1 MGVTGSISMRG
12 WCGDQ
17 PVVLTALVATHA
29 TRSLC
34 SAPKLLCARY
44 GFELKPTRSTLYRER
59 GKRVLLQRSGKRYFL
74 VIRVA
79 ETSETNSVDVL
90 TSKCEV
96 ESLKGEVLFCVQC
109 ISQRQKGDY
118 PGLLERK
125 FIARSMITSSAT
137 IDVNPETFHDFHIC
151 RSRPARCACRSSGEF
166 SALDLS
172 ARQRHL
178 KPAHRPLNVAHP
190 GPKPSLAHISFS
202 TMRLDQT
209 HFLYHLF
216 QRLFPPLL
224 RSPGRLRKPRSGNTC
239 YPV

>member
-1 MGVTGSISMRG
+1 MKPSQVRLHNATGDDMGVTGSISMRG

-17 PVVLTALVATHA
+17 PVVLTALVATHP

-96 ESLKGEVLFCVQC
+96 ESLKGEVLFLRAVHK
-109 ISQRQKGDY
+109 ST
-118 PGLLERK
+118 PERRLPWTAGEK
-125 FIARSMITSSAT
+125 VHRE
-137 IDVNPETFHDFHIC
+137 IDDHVKCNN
-151 RSRPARCACRSSGEF
+151 RCES
-166 SALDLS
+166 
-172 ARQRHL
+172 
-178 KPAHRPLNVAHP
+178 
-190 GPKPSLAHISFS
+190 
-202 TMRLDQT
+202 
-209 HFLYHLF
+209 
-216 QRLFPPLL
+216 
-224 RSPGRLRKPRSGNTC
+224 
-239 YPV
+239 